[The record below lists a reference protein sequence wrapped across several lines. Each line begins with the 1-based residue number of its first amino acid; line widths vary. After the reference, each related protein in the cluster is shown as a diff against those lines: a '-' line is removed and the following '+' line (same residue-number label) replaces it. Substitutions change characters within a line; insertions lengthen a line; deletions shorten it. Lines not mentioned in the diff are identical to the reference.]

1 MKGKGIGM
9 KSPDVI
15 TGLIGIAIALIAAG
29 FSVKY
34 GLGRFEKP
42 GPGFLPFIICLFL
55 IFTNLLL
62 ISRAFSKKNK
72 LTVKKFEM
80 GSKWPNVIYLSIV
93 FIVYTILWDI
103 LGFILNTYFLM
114 VFSLN
119 FIGRDPLKKSIL
131 LSAIM
136 TIVFYVIFKR
146 YLGCEL
152 PDGLLGL
159 GF

>member
-1 MKGKGIGM
+1 M

-15 TGLIGIAIALIAAG
+15 AGLIGIGIALIAAG

-34 GLGRFEKP
+34 GLGKFEKP

-55 IFTNLLL
+55 IFSNLLL
-62 ISRAFSKKNK
+62 ITRDLSKKDK
-72 LTVKKFEM
+72 SRVKKFKL

-93 FIVYTILWDI
+93 FIIYTILWDV

-119 FIGRDPLKKSIL
+119 FIGKDPLKKSVI

-136 TIVFYVIFKR
+136 TIVFYVVFRK
-146 YLGCEL
+146 YLGCDL

>member
-1 MKGKGIGM
+1 M

-15 TGLIGIAIALIAAG
+15 AGLIGIVIALIAAG
-29 FSVKY
+29 FSIKY
-34 GLGRFEKP
+34 GLGKFEKP
-42 GPGFLPFIICLFL
+42 GPGFLPLIICLFL

-62 ISRAFSKKNK
+62 IGRVLSKKGK

-93 FIVYTILWDI
+93 FIIYTILWDV
-103 LGFILNTYFLM
+103 LGFILNTFFLM

-119 FIGRDPLKKSIL
+119 IIGRDPLKKSII

-136 TIVFYVIFKR
+136 TIIFYAIFKR